1 MKSGRVKE
9 KMRFSGRLLHSASG
23 RNFRFAFI
31 CCLLI
36 SLGFPSMAEAQLSN
50 ILKAR
55 GFKGPPAGGESAQ
68 NSKTIPPLLQNVGID
83 QELNHQ
89 IPLDLVFRDETGK
102 LVHLGDYFGQK
113 PVILSLVYF
122 TCPQLCPM
130 VENGLLASLK
140 DLRFDVGKQ
149 FNVITVSF
157 DPRDTPSVA
166 YAKRAVY
173 LSMYNRPG
181 ASQGWH
187 FLTGPEVS
195 IKALTSAVGFHYNYD
210 QETGQ
215 FSHATAIMVLTPQGK
230 LSRYFYGIHYPAGDM
245 RLALVEASHGKI
257 GSPVDEVLLFCCRY
271 DPLTGKYSLIISRVL
286 FIAALITVICLG
298 GMLLVMFRGGRH
310 AHA

>member
-1 MKSGRVKE
+1 MSSRC
-9 KMRFSGRLLHSASG
+9 A
-23 RNFRFAFI
+23 FRKTILRHKGPEIWPGANLWLVLA

-36 SLGFPSMAEAQLSN
+36 GFGSPSMAQAQLSN

-55 GFKGPPAGGESAQ
+55 GFKGPPGGGEVAQ
-68 NSKTIPPLLQNVGID
+68 NSKMLPPLLHGVGID
-83 QELNHQ
+83 QELNHR

-102 LVHLGDYFGQK
+102 LVHLRNYFGTK

-130 VENGLLASLK
+130 VENALLASLK
-140 DLRFDVGKQ
+140 QIRFNIGQQ
-149 FNVITVSF
+149 FNVLTVSF

-166 YAKRAVY
+166 YAKKAVF
-173 LSMYNRPG
+173 LSMYNRKG

-195 IKALTSAVGFHYNYD
+195 IKALTSAVGWHYNYD
-210 QETGQ
+210 KKTGQ
-215 FSHATAIMVLTPQGK
+215 FAHATAIMVLTPQGR
-230 LSRYFYGIHYPAGDM
+230 LSRYFYGIRYPAGAL
-245 RLALVEASHGKI
+245 RLALVEASHNKI
-257 GSPVDEVLLFCCRY
+257 GSPVDEVLLFCSRY
-271 DPLTGKYSLIISRVL
+271 DPATGKYSLVISRVL

-298 GMLLVMFRGGRH
+298 GLLLVMFRGGRH

>member
-1 MKSGRVKE
+1 MNLGPVQETQRKGREWLRTLCKRNL
-9 KMRFSGRLLHSASG
+9 RFV
-23 RNFRFAFI
+23 FV

-36 SLGFPSMAEAQLSN
+36 GFGLPSVAEAQLSN

-55 GFKGPPAGGESAQ
+55 GFKGPPAGGETAQ
-68 NSKTIPPLLQNVGID
+68 NSKTLPPLLQNVGID

-89 IPLDLVFRDETGK
+89 IPMNLVFRDETGK

-140 DLRFDVGKQ
+140 DLKFDIGKQ
-149 FNVITVSF
+149 FTVLTVSF

-181 ASQGWH
+181 ASNGWH

-195 IKALTSAVGFHYNYD
+195 IKALTDAVGFHYNFD
-210 QETGQ
+210 KATGQ
-215 FSHATAIMVLTPQGK
+215 FAHATAIMVLTPQGK
-230 LSRYFYGIHYPAGDM
+230 LSRYFYGIRYPSGSV
-245 RLALVEASHGKI
+245 RLALVEASHDKI
-257 GSPVDEVLLFCCRY
+257 GSPVDEVLLFCSRY
-271 DPLTGKYSLIISRVL
+271 DPATGKYSLIISRVL
-286 FIAALITVICLG
+286 FIAALITVVSLG
-298 GMLLVMFRGGRH
+298 GLLLVMFRGGRH